1 MGTLDDKLDY
11 LKETKEQI
19 RQAINSKGQQVST
32 SDTFRSYA
40 TKISAIDTVNNQ
52 NKTVTANGVYS
63 ADAGYSGLGN
73 VTVSLP
79 LDTKRITVNGTY
91 NASSDD
97 LEGYSSVTVAV
108 EDVPAVVEEVNVTPT
123 TSAQIIRPETGVDGF
138 SVVNVSAVTS
148 AIDNN
153 ITAQNIVDGVQI
165 LGVSGSAVVLDGE
178 EINITPTTSQQ
189 VITPTS
195 PRNGITQATVAAVDH
210 TIDANIIAGNIKSGV
225 EILGVEGTYSGAVI
239 NNQNKNVTP
248 STSAQEITADNGYTG
263 LGTVNVSAVTSS
275 IDENI
280 QAANIV
286 DGVSILGVIGS
297 AEVANLTGVGVN
309 PSTEMQNVRPEAP
322 YNGFAVV
329 DVFPVDAT
337 IDENIQASNIKSG
350 VTILGVTGDYQG
362 TVINNQNKSVIP
374 SAIDQSIV
382 ADVGYTGLGTVT
394 VSGDEDLVAN
404 NIKSGVNIF
413 GVVGNVVES
422 NTTTVTVTPTTSA
435 QTITPESPYNGFSS
449 VTVDAVTSSIDS
461 NISAGNI
468 KSGVEILGVEG
479 TLEEKVLVDDFPV
492 TFGANTTLPHTVDF
506 TVYPQYDGATHSTF
520 YAPENFVAE
529 NIKSGVKIMGVTG
542 NYQGDV
548 INNQNKTVT
557 PGAADQSITADAGY
571 TGLGTVIVS
580 GDNDLVAGN
589 IKSGANIFG
598 VIGSVVELNGT
609 TVTVNPSTSAQVV
622 TPESPYNGFTQV
634 TVPAVTSSI
643 DANINADNII
653 SGVTILGV
661 QGTAVE
667 LDGEQVTITPST
679 SQQIIT
685 PTTGNGITQATVS
698 AVTSSI
704 DANIV
709 AGNIKKDVTILGVT
723 GTLEEGSQIN
733 NQNISVT
740 TDGTYTAGAGYTG
753 LGTVTVTAGSV
764 AATETQN
771 EIAEQLMVINDGPC
785 TLTVTMSPSNAD
797 LWLRSETNS
806 VNITPTSSSGGVYIY
821 TISIDPL
828 KEYSYIASAE
838 GYVKRTG
845 TIVGGTTSS
854 SITLDVDNEEA

>member
-1 MGTLDDKLDY
+1 MGTLNDKLDY

-19 RQAINSKGQQVST
+19 RQAINLKGQEVST

-52 NKTVTANGVYS
+52 NKTVTTNGVYS
-63 ADAGYSGLGN
+63 ADAGYTGLGN

-123 TSAQIIRPETGVDGF
+123 TSAQTIRPETGVDGF

-195 PRNGITQATVAAVDH
+195 PKNGITQATVAAVDN
-210 TIDANIIAGNIKSGV
+210 TIDANI
-225 EILGVEGTYSGAVI
+225 T
-239 NNQNKNVTP
+239 
-248 STSAQEITADNGYTG
+248 
-263 LGTVNVSAVTSS
+263 
-275 IDENI
+275 
-280 QAANIV
+280 
-286 DGVSILGVIGS
+286 
-297 AEVANLTGVGVN
+297 
-309 PSTEMQNVRPEAP
+309 
-322 YNGFAVV
+322 
-329 DVFPVDAT
+329 
-337 IDENIQASNIKSG
+337 ASNIKSG
-350 VTILGVTGDYQG
+350 VSILGVTGNYDGSEHVEERKTIELTQDKSLPRTYIPSSGYNSMAMLTINSIENLSSGNIKNGVTIAGVTGDYQG

-422 NTTTVTVTPTTSA
+422 NTTTATVTPTTSV

-479 TLEEKVLVDDFPV
+479 TLEEKVLIDDFPV

-506 TVYPQYDGATHSTF
+506 TIYPQYDGATHSTF

-542 NYQGDV
+542 NYQGAV

-571 TGLGTVIVS
+571 TGLGTVTVS

-598 VIGSVVELNGT
+598 VVGSVVELNGT
-609 TVTVNPSTSAQVV
+609 TATVNPSTSAQVV

-643 DANINADNII
+643 DANI
-653 SGVTILGV
+653 S
-661 QGTAVE
+661 
-667 LDGEQVTITPST
+667 
-679 SQQIIT
+679 
-685 PTTGNGITQATVS
+685 
-698 AVTSSI
+698 
-704 DANIV
+704 
-709 AGNIKKDVTILGVT
+709 AGNIKSGVEILGVT
-723 GTLEEGSQIN
+723 GSYEGTAIN
-733 NQNISVT
+733 NENKSITV
-740 TDGTYTAGAGYTG
+740 DGIYTAGAGYTG

-764 AATETQN
+764 AAIETQN

-806 VNITPTSSSGGVYIY
+806 VDITPTSSSGGVYIY

-838 GYVKRTG
+838 GYVKKTG
-845 TIVGGTTSS
+845 TIVGGTTSL
-854 SITLDVDNEEA
+854 SIMLEVDMT

>member
-1 MGTLDDKLDY
+1 MGTLNDKLDY

-19 RQAINSKGQQVST
+19 RQAINLKGQEVST

-52 NKTVTANGVYS
+52 NKTVTTNGVYS
-63 ADAGYSGLGN
+63 ADAGYTGLGN

-108 EDVPAVVEEVNVTPT
+108 EDIPAVVEEVNVTPT
-123 TSAQIIRPETGVDGF
+123 TSAQTIRPETGVDGF

-195 PRNGITQATVAAVDH
+195 PKNGITQATVAAVDN
-210 TIDANIIAGNIKSGV
+210 TIDANI
-225 EILGVEGTYSGAVI
+225 T
-239 NNQNKNVTP
+239 
-248 STSAQEITADNGYTG
+248 
-263 LGTVNVSAVTSS
+263 
-275 IDENI
+275 
-280 QAANIV
+280 
-286 DGVSILGVIGS
+286 
-297 AEVANLTGVGVN
+297 
-309 PSTEMQNVRPEAP
+309 
-322 YNGFAVV
+322 
-329 DVFPVDAT
+329 
-337 IDENIQASNIKSG
+337 ASNIKSG
-350 VTILGVTGDYQG
+350 VSILGVTGNYDGSEHVEERKTIELTQDKSLPRTYIPSSGYNSMAMLTINSIENLSSGNIKNGVTIAGVTGDYQG

-422 NTTTVTVTPTTSA
+422 NTTTATVTPTTSV

-479 TLEEKVLVDDFPV
+479 TLEEKVLIDDFPV

-506 TVYPQYDGATHSTF
+506 TIYPQYDGATHSTF

-542 NYQGDV
+542 NYQGAV

-557 PGAADQSITADAGY
+557 PGAVDQSITADAGY
-571 TGLGTVIVS
+571 TGLGTVTVS

-598 VIGSVVELNGT
+598 VVGSVVELNGT
-609 TVTVNPSTSAQVV
+609 TATVNPSTSAQVV

-643 DANINADNII
+643 DANI
-653 SGVTILGV
+653 S
-661 QGTAVE
+661 
-667 LDGEQVTITPST
+667 
-679 SQQIIT
+679 
-685 PTTGNGITQATVS
+685 
-698 AVTSSI
+698 
-704 DANIV
+704 
-709 AGNIKKDVTILGVT
+709 AGNIKSGVEILGVT
-723 GTLEEGSQIN
+723 GSYEGTAIN
-733 NQNISVT
+733 NENKSITV
-740 TDGTYTAGAGYTG
+740 DGIYTAGAGYTG

-764 AATETQN
+764 AAIETQN

-806 VNITPTSSSGGVYIY
+806 VDITPTSSSGGVYIY

-838 GYVKRTG
+838 GYVKKTG
-845 TIVGGTTSS
+845 TIVGGTTSL
-854 SITLDVDNEEA
+854 SIMLEVDMT

>member
-19 RQAINSKGQQVST
+19 RQAINSKGQEVST

-40 TKISAIDTVNNQ
+40 TKISAIDTVNNDNLTVNPTISAQ
-52 NKTVTANGVYS
+52 TFTPAQGYTGFGEVSVNAVTSTIDSNIQAENIKQGVEILGVTGEYEGAQINNQDKTVTANGTYT
-63 ADAGYSGLGN
+63 ADSGYTGLGEI
-73 VTVSLP
+73 TVALP
-79 LDTKRITVNGTY
+79 LDTKTITINGTY

-97 LEGYSSVTVAV
+97 LQGYSSVTVNVA
-108 EDVPAVVEEVNVTPT
+108 DIPAVVEEVNVIPT
-123 TSAQIIRPETGVDGF
+123 TSAQTIRPETGVDGF

-153 ITAQNIVDGVQI
+153 ITAENIVDGVQI

-286 DGVSILGVIGS
+286 DGVSILGVTGS

-422 NTTTVTVTPTTSA
+422 NTTTVTVTPTTFA
-435 QTITPESPYNGFSS
+435 QTVTPESPYNGFSL

-542 NYQGDV
+542 SYEGTA
-548 INNQNKTVT
+548 INNENK
-557 PGAADQSITADAGY
+557 SIT
-571 TGLGTVIVS
+571 V
-580 GDNDLVAGN
+580 
-589 IKSGANIFG
+589 
-598 VIGSVVELNGT
+598 
-609 TVTVNPSTSAQVV
+609 
-622 TPESPYNGFTQV
+622 
-634 TVPAVTSSI
+634 
-643 DANINADNII
+643 
-653 SGVTILGV
+653 
-661 QGTAVE
+661 
-667 LDGEQVTITPST
+667 
-679 SQQIIT
+679 
-685 PTTGNGITQATVS
+685 
-698 AVTSSI
+698 
-704 DANIV
+704 
-709 AGNIKKDVTILGVT
+709 
-723 GTLEEGSQIN
+723 
-733 NQNISVT
+733 
-740 TDGTYTAGAGYTG
+740 DGTYTAGAGYTG

>member
-19 RQAINSKGQQVST
+19 RQAINSKGQEVST

-52 NKTVTANGVYS
+52 NKTITTNGVYS
-63 ADAGYSGLGN
+63 ADAGYTGLGN

-79 LDTKRITVNGTY
+79 LDTKRITINGTY
-91 NASSDD
+91 NASSDE

-108 EDVPAVVEEVNVTPT
+108 EDIPAVVEEVNVTPT

-195 PRNGITQATVAAVDH
+195 PKNGITQATVAAVDN
-210 TIDANIIAGNIKSGV
+210 TIDANI
-225 EILGVEGTYSGAVI
+225 T
-239 NNQNKNVTP
+239 
-248 STSAQEITADNGYTG
+248 
-263 LGTVNVSAVTSS
+263 
-275 IDENI
+275 
-280 QAANIV
+280 
-286 DGVSILGVIGS
+286 
-297 AEVANLTGVGVN
+297 
-309 PSTEMQNVRPEAP
+309 
-322 YNGFAVV
+322 
-329 DVFPVDAT
+329 
-337 IDENIQASNIKSG
+337 ASNIKSG
-350 VTILGVTGDYQG
+350 VSILGVTGNYDGSEHVEERKTIELTQDKSLPRTYIPSSGYNSMAMLTINSIENLSSGNIKDGVTIAGVTGDYQG
-362 TVINNQNKSVIP
+362 TAINNQNKSVIP

-382 ADVGYTGLGTVT
+382 ADAGYTGLGTVT
-394 VSGDEDLVAN
+394 VSGDNDLVAN

-422 NTTTVTVTPTTSA
+422 NTTTATVTPTTSA
-435 QTITPESPYNGFSS
+435 QIITPESPYNGFSS

-479 TLEEKVLVDDFPV
+479 TLEEKVLIDDFPV

-542 NYQGDV
+542 NYQGAV

-557 PGAADQSITADAGY
+557 PGAVDQSITADAGY
-571 TGLGTVIVS
+571 TGLGIVTVS
-580 GDNDLVAGN
+580 GDNDLVASN

-598 VIGSVVELNGT
+598 VVGSVVELNGT
-609 TVTVNPSTSAQVV
+609 TSTVNPSTSAQVV

-643 DANINADNII
+643 DANIQSANIVDGI
-653 SGVTILGV
+653 SILGV
-661 QGTAVE
+661 NGSATV
-667 LDGEQVTITPST
+667 LNGDTLSVTPTTLSQV
-679 SQQIIT
+679 IT
-685 PTTGNGITQATVS
+685 PTSPKNGFTEVSVS
-698 AVTSSI
+698 AVDNSI
-704 DANIV
+704 DPNII
-709 AGNIKKDVTILGVT
+709 AGNIKSGVEILGVT
-723 GTLEEGSQIN
+723 GNYEGTTIN
-733 NQNISVT
+733 NENKSITV
-740 TDGTYTAGAGYTG
+740 DGIYTAGVGYTG

-806 VNITPTSSSGGVYIY
+806 VDITPTSSSGGVYIY

-854 SITLDVDNEEA
+854 SIVLEVDMTEA